1 MAEIDL
7 SENNERG
14 CPMTPAHGRQAAK
27 RVVAARR
34 GLRQTQRWRQ
44 VFEETVNAE
53 IEQNKNEGIVML

>member
-34 GLRQTQRWRQ
+34 GLRQTMAS